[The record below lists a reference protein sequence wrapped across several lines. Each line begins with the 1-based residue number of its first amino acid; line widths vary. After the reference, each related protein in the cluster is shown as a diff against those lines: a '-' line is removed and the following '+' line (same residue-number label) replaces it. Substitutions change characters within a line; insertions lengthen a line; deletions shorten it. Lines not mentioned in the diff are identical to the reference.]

1 MTDVCAG
8 IGEQQDS
15 EEPGSRPGN
24 QTINNGGP
32 GRVSPDASGGY
43 LAVLRIPGALRFC
56 VAGAIGRFP
65 MAMFGLGSLL
75 LIAAITGRYG
85 LAGIVAAA
93 GSVGYAVTAPLL
105 ARLAD
110 RLGQRRVLRPMA
122 VIFSAATAGFVAA
135 AELRAPLGVLLVT
148 GALAGASMPSLGSM
162 VRTRW
167 SALLDG
173 SPQRLGTAYAL
184 ESVVDE
190 MIFII
195 GPAVVTLLATEVQP
209 AAGVV
214 TAAVLCLGGSLALA
228 AQVGTEPAP
237 HPHRAARLPG
247 ESRLPAA
254 GLVTLAPA
262 FVFLGSMFA
271 TIDLSTVAFAQEHGH
286 KPLAGFILGTY
297 ALGSATGGIWYGSR
311 QWRAP
316 LERRFAITLCM
327 TVAAVATF
335 WSLPGLLPLD
345 VVIFFSGL
353 TIAPTL
359 IAGFGLIER
368 QAVPGRRTEGMTWLS
383 SGIGF
388 GVAGGS
394 AVAGHIVDMGGAR
407 WGYVFAAGCGVVG
420 ALIIVAGLSKLRMPA
435 GGPAREAAHSGSA
448 GGTMGR

>member
-8 IGEQQDS
+8 IGEQENCDGQNS
-15 EEPGSRPGN
+15 
-24 QTINNGGP
+24 QTFTIKEGDP
-32 GRVSPDASGGY
+32 GRGDPDARSGY
-43 LAVLRIPGALRFC
+43 LTVLRIPGALRFC

-75 LIAAITGRYG
+75 LIAAMTGRYG
-85 LAGIVAAA
+85 LAGGVAAA
-93 GSVGYAVTAPLL
+93 GSVGYGITAPLL

-110 RLGQRRVLRPMA
+110 RLGQQRVLRPQA
-122 VIFSAATAGFVAA
+122 VIFAAAVAGFVAA
-135 AELRAPLGVLLVT
+135 AQARAPLAVLLVT

-167 SALLDG
+167 SVLLAD
-173 SPQRLGTAYAL
+173 SPQRLATAYAL

-190 MIFII
+190 MIFVV

-209 AAGVV
+209 AAGVI
-214 TAAVLCLGGSLALA
+214 TAAVLCLGGCLALA
-228 AQVGTEPAP
+228 QQTGTEPPA
-237 HPHRAARLPG
+237 HPARVVRLAG
-247 ESRLPAA
+247 QSRLPAA
-254 GLVTLAPA
+254 GLITMAPA

-311 QWRAP
+311 NWRAP

-368 QAVPGRRTEGMTWLS
+368 QALPSRRTEGMTWLS

-388 GVAGGS
+388 GVAAGS
-394 AVAGHIVDMGGAR
+394 AIAGRIVDAGGAR
-407 WGYVFAAGCGVVG
+407 WGYVFSACCGVVA
-420 ALIIVAGLSKLRMPA
+420 ALIIVAGIGRLRAGPA
-435 GGPAREAAHSGSA
+435 GPAREAAQTGA
-448 GGTMGR
+448 TGGTIGR

>member
-1 MTDVCAG
+1 
-8 IGEQQDS
+8 
-15 EEPGSRPGN
+15 
-24 QTINNGGP
+24 
-32 GRVSPDASGGY
+32 
-43 LAVLRIPGALRFC
+43 
-56 VAGAIGRFP
+56 
-65 MAMFGLGSLL
+65 
-75 LIAAITGRYG
+75 
-85 LAGIVAAA
+85 
-93 GSVGYAVTAPLL
+93 
-105 ARLAD
+105 
-110 RLGQRRVLRPMA
+110 
-122 VIFSAATAGFVAA
+122 
-135 AELRAPLGVLLVT
+135 VLLVT

-167 SALLDG
+167 SALLEG
-173 SPQRLGTAYAL
+173 SPERLGTAYAL

-228 AQVGTEPAP
+228 AQVGTEPTA
-237 HPHRAARLPG
+237 HPHRAARAPG
-247 ESRLPAA
+247 ASRLPAA

-311 QWRAP
+311 RWRAP

-368 QAVPGRRTEGMTWLS
+368 QALPGRRTEGMTWLS

-388 GVAGGS
+388 GVAAGS

-407 WGYVFAAGCGVVG
+407 WGYVFAACCGVVA
-420 ALIIVAGLSKLRMPA
+420 ALIIVAGLGRLRIPA
-435 GGPAREAAHSGSA
+435 GRPAREAAYLDA
-448 GGTMGR
+448 TGGTIGR

>member
-1 MTDVCAG
+1 
-8 IGEQQDS
+8 
-15 EEPGSRPGN
+15 
-24 QTINNGGP
+24 
-32 GRVSPDASGGY
+32 
-43 LAVLRIPGALRFC
+43 
-56 VAGAIGRFP
+56 

-85 LAGIVAAA
+85 LAGLVAAA

-173 SPQRLGTAYAL
+173 LAAAAGHRLRAGVGRRRDDLRRRPGRGHAAGHR
-184 ESVVDE
+184 
-190 MIFII
+190 
-195 GPAVVTLLATEVQP
+195 GPARRGRGHRRGAVPGRHAGP
-209 AAGVV
+209 GRAGRHRAA
-214 TAAVLCLGGSLALA
+214 
-228 AQVGTEPAP
+228 PP
-237 HPHRAARLPG
+237 RPHRAARRARAEAG
-247 ESRLPAA
+247 LPAA

-311 QWRAP
+311 SWRAP

-368 QAVPGRRTEGMTWLS
+368 QALPGRRTEGMTWLS
-383 SGIGF
+383 SAHRLRRGRAARPSPGTSWTW
-388 GVAGGS
+388 AGP
-394 AVAGHIVDMGGAR
+394 GGATCSR
-407 WGYVFAAGCGVVG
+407 PAA
-420 ALIIVAGLSKLRMPA
+420 AWSPR
-435 GGPAREAAHSGSA
+435 
-448 GGTMGR
+448 

>member
-8 IGEQQDS
+8 IGEQHDS
-15 EEPGSRPGN
+15 EGQGSSREN
-24 QTINNGGP
+24 TIINKDGP
-32 GRVSPDASGGY
+32 ERPDAGGSGY
-43 LAVLRIPGALRFC
+43 LAVLRLPGALRFC

-75 LIAAITGRYG
+75 LVAAITGRYG
-85 LAGIVAAA
+85 LAGVVAAA
-93 GSVGYAVTAPLL
+93 GSVGYGISAPLA

-110 RLGQRRVLRPMA
+110 RLGQHRVLRPMA
-122 VIFSAATAGFVAA
+122 VIFAAATSGFVAA
-135 AELRAPLGVLLVT
+135 AELRAPLAVLMLT

-167 SALLDG
+167 STLLVG
-173 SPQRLGTAYAL
+173 APQRLATAYAL

-190 MIFII
+190 MIFIV

-214 TAAVLCLGGSLALA
+214 TAAVLCLAGCLALA
-228 AQVGTEPAP
+228 GQTGTEPPA
-237 HPHRAARLPG
+237 HPRGGARNAG
-247 ESRLPAA
+247 RSWLPAA
-254 GLVTLAPA
+254 SLATLTPA
-262 FVFLGSMFA
+262 WVFLGSMFA
-271 TIDLSTVAFAQEHGH
+271 SIDLSTVAFAQEHGH

-311 QWRAP
+311 NWRAP
-316 LERRFAITLCM
+316 LERRFAITLIM

-359 IAGFGLIER
+359 IAGFGIIER
-368 QAVPGRRTEGMTWLS
+368 QAPPDRRTEGMTWLS

-388 GVAGGS
+388 GVAAGS
-394 AVAGHIVDMGGAR
+394 AVAGHIVDAGGAR
-407 WGYVFAAGCGVVG
+407 WGYVFAACCGVVG
-420 ALIIVAGLSKLRMPA
+420 VLIILSGLSRLRVPA
-435 GGPAREAAHSGSA
+435 VAHAQEAAQA
-448 GGTMGR
+448 AQ